1 MTQHVGMHP
10 RHPHASR
17 EGQMSQPAGG
27 GVAVHSSA
35 ERVAQD
41 RTVGAVVGGTFD
53 CPGYCWRQRDQNDL
67 AAFAPH
73 AQDAVAV
80 LFAEV
85 GDVRPARF
93 EDPQS
98 EQAEKGDESEV
109 VRVGRQPGGGDQ
121 RFELQVA
128 EAEGRRLGWDG
139 GTADVVGG

>member
-1 MTQHVGMHP
+1 MWGCIRGIRTPAAKARCRSRREAAWRSIRPP
-10 RHPHASR
+10 RELRRIGPS
-17 EGQMSQPAGG
+17 
-27 GVAVHSSA
+27 V
-35 ERVAQD
+35 
-41 RTVGAVVGGTFD
+41 AVVGGTFD
-53 CPGYCWRQRDQNDL
+53 RPGYCWRQRDQNDL

-109 VRVGRQPGGGDQ
+109 VRVVRQPGGGDQ
-121 RFELQVA
+121 RLELQVA